1 MDRLDRL
8 IGLVLVGMVIAERID
23 IDATKVHRAE
33 WVICSHVAAWFGR
46 RALTAERAYRE
57 AVAP

>member
-1 MDRLDRL
+1 VDRIERVM
-8 IGLVLVGMVIAERID
+8 GLALVGAVIAERID
-23 IDATKVHRAE
+23 IDAATVRRAE

-46 RALTAERAYRE
+46 RALTAEHAYRE